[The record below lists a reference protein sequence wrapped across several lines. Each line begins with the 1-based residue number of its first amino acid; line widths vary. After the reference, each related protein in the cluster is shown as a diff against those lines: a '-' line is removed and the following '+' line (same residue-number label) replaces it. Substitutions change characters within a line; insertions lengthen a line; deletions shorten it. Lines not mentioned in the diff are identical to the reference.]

1 MPKTKKDKQGHRDQA
16 DLHRSLLRT
25 ALLIRRFEEKTA
37 EMYAL
42 AKIAGFCH
50 LYIGEEA
57 VAVGAIG
64 AAREDDYV
72 ITTYRDHG
80 HALARGVE
88 PKRIMAELFGKATGV
103 SKGKGGSMHLFDV
116 SRHFMGGHGIVGGH
130 IALATGMGFAIK
142 YEKRDQ
148 VVLCFFG
155 EGAVPTGAFHESL
168 NLAAL
173 WRLPVVYI
181 CENNRFGMGTPVE
194 RSSAL
199 YDIAHVARA
208 YDMPFHHLDGM
219 DILESYKH
227 MSQIIKGVRSAKRPI
242 FVEAQ
247 TYRYMGHSMSDPA
260 HGHYRTKEEIDA
272 QKSRDPIQQL
282 KQHLLEEKQI
292 DEKAIRLMEEEIDGI
307 VQDAVKFADE
317 SPDPPLSSLMDDVYV
332 D

>member
-1 MPKTKKDKQGHRDQA
+1 MKTAKKQ
-16 DLHRSLLRT
+16 LLISLLQK
-25 ALLIRRFEEKTA
+25 AILIRRFEEKTA

-57 VAVGAIG
+57 VAVGAIS
-64 AAREDDYV
+64 AAREDDYIV
-72 ITTYRDHG
+72 TTYRDHG

-142 YEKRDQ
+142 YERRDQ

-155 EGAVPTGAFHESL
+155 EGAVPTGSFHESL

-173 WRLPVVYI
+173 WRLPVVFI

-208 YDMPFHHLDGM
+208 HDMPFHHVDGM
-219 DILESYKH
+219 DIADTYKQ
-227 MSQIIKGVRSAKRPI
+227 MKRIIHGVRTAKRPI
-242 FVEAQ
+242 FVEAK

-260 HGHYRTKEEIDA
+260 HGHYRTKEEIDE
-272 QKSRDPIQQL
+272 KKRCDPIRTL
-282 KQHLLEEKQI
+282 KETLVSENLI
-292 DEKAIRLMEEEIDGI
+292 D
-307 VQDAVKFADE
+307 
-317 SPDPPLSSLMDDVYV
+317 
-332 D
+332 